1 MTRYFLYIKHSLTQL
16 MVFYRSY
23 HQWKKL
29 AKEAEYI
36 PYVLPQ
42 EPHLV
47 IVPCDPWA
55 VGGSRGDEAMIIGV
69 IHQYRKRHPNI
80 PIHMVCANAKGVEY
94 IKNLPIEDITPIPTW
109 NGPYSLGRVFQSI
122 VNVKPSDIVV
132 LGADCM
138 DGHYGNNLSLEL
150 LSVYDL
156 CSKLKNVNSRMLG
169 FSFNDHP
176 TWMMVRAFKS
186 LSTNIKIRLRDSIS
200 LARFEKATGRNASL
214 VADAA
219 FMLQPE
225 NVFPLYDEVK
235 AWAEKER
242 AKGQTIIG
250 LNFHP
255 MLRQYDGPEDIKSDA
270 ILLANNVQRILK
282 KYPNVSFVFIPHD
295 DRSNLT
301 DNLMLGT
308 MHQKLS
314 TIEGGIGDR
323 IFYSPEVPRAP
334 QLKAL
339 CGLLDG
345 LISSRMHLAIAAL
358 GMEVPVMAATY
369 QGKFEGLFQHF
380 GLDEKYLLDPQR
392 FLSEE
397 MVTTFGM
404 FIEEL
409 SQMKNL
415 IHTKL
420 PQVGELSKSNLH
432 D

>member
-1 MTRYFLYIKHSLTQL
+1 MTIKQELVQI
-16 MVFYRSY
+16 MVFFRSY
-23 HQWKKL
+23 RLWKKL
-29 AKEAEYI
+29 AKEVESM
-36 PYVLPQ
+36 PYELPQ

-55 VGGSRGDEAMIIGV
+55 VGGSRGDEAMITGV
-69 IHQYRKRHPNI
+69 IHQYRKQYPDI
-80 PIHMVCANAKGVEY
+80 PIHMVCANTKGEDY
-94 IKNLPIEDITPIPTW
+94 IKNLPIDNIGTIPSW
-109 NGPYSLGRVFQSI
+109 NGAYSLGKVFHSI
-122 VNVKPSDIVV
+122 VNVNPTDIVV

-138 DGHYGNNLSLEL
+138 DGHYGTNLSLGL
-150 LSVYDL
+150 LSIYHL
-156 CSKLKNVNSRMLG
+156 CSKLKNVNCRMLG

-176 TWMMVRAFKS
+176 TWMMVKAFKS
-186 LSTNIKIRLRDSIS
+186 LSSDIQIRLRDSIS
-200 LARFEKATGRNASL
+200 LTRFEKTIGRKASL

-225 NVFPLYDEVK
+225 KDFPLYDEVK
-235 AWAEKER
+235 TWTDKER
-242 AKGQTIIG
+242 AKGQTVIG

-255 MLRQYDGPEDIKSDA
+255 MLRQYEGPDDIKKDA
-270 ILLANNVQRILK
+270 LLLAKHVERILEK
-282 KYPNVSFVFIPHD
+282 HPDVSFVFIPHD

-308 MHQKLS
+308 MSLS
-314 TIEGGIGDR
+314 LCPLLKER
-323 IFYSPEVPRAP
+323 VYYNEQVPRAP

-380 GLDEKYLLDPQR
+380 GLDETYLLDIKS
-392 FLSEE
+392 FLSKD
-397 MVTTFGM
+397 MVETFDK
-404 FIEEL
+404 FL
-409 SQMKNL
+409 VNL
-415 IHTKL
+415 PQLREKIQGKL
-420 PQVGELSKSNLH
+420 PQVVELSKSNIR